1 MFIVVLIILLAVGF
15 WWALTLHTDAS
26 IERLK
31 ETGFVVD
38 YTLPS
43 TPPVVFDKAHKKI
56 AFIKLNK
63 VLVYDYDQ
71 VLDWQWRTKEQ
82 PGWGDKSEKPE
93 NPYLIFYLQDVN
105 QPTLQVEGFD
115 EVKVKQWQAQLNT
128 LLPNKAS
135 GKR

>member
-1 MFIVVLIILLAVGF
+1 
-15 WWALTLHTDAS
+15 
-26 IERLK
+26 
-31 ETGFVVD
+31 VD

-93 NPYLIFYLQDVN
+93 NPYLIFYLQDAN

-115 EVKVKQWQAQLNT
+115 QVKVKQWQAQLNT